1 MVEVFGNSNC
11 CQAPIL
17 EPCDDGFGRC
27 SNCGDM
33 STNECE
39 SCGAK
44 LVNGKPKLDNSH
56 AQNLRCIDWHIKQ
69 IMDNLRTLEKQKECP
84 NNHNRVAEAHR
95 YCSLCGFKRGD
106 K

>member
-1 MVEVFGNSNC
+1 MVEVFGNSDC
-11 CQAPIL
+11 CNAPIL

-33 STNECE
+33 AQNICE

-56 AQNLRCIDWHIKQ
+56 AQNLRCINWHIEG
-69 IMDNLRTLEKQKECP
+69 IMDKIRIIKE
-84 NNHNRVAEAHR
+84 NR
-95 YCSLCGFKRGD
+95 
-106 K
+106 